1 MLLAIDAGNTQM
13 KMAVFKNDKIQD
25 STFLSYNDNAFE
37 DKLKQWLSKD
47 IIKVGIVSV
56 KENSFHETIK
66 GYTKLVVSRIDLT
79 YNFPFQIKYTTPET
93 LGLDR
98 IVACIGAYSLNNYE
112 GNLMVIDAGTAI
124 TYDIVNKQQQYLGG
138 AISPGV
144 QMRSKALNHFT
155 ANLPLVEQSKRT
167 HDLIGNNTINSIK
180 SGIVN
185 GTRFEIKGC
194 IDEIKTSHP
203 GVKVFLTG
211 GDAFFFED
219 ALKSSIFAE
228 PNLVLIGINELMKT
242 NA

>member
-25 STFLSYNDNAFE
+25 STFLPYDDNAFE